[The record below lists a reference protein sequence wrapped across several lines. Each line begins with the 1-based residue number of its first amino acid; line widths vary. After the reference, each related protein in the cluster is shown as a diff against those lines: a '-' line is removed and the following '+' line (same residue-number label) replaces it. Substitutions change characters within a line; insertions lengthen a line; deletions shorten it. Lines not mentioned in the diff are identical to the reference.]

1 MQTRS
6 QCKGVEAPIHNPERN
21 TASQIYCAINLPVAH
36 LPISGKQLISSYS
49 TDQNQA
55 MLYTIHLLPDNISVV
70 GPSVF
75 PSGNHI
81 SGQTYTLETHQK
93 NKKSTQ
99 DVGLKHAARK
109 CWKCEKEGWGGRIR
123 MD

>member
-1 MQTRS
+1 M
-6 QCKGVEAPIHNPERN
+6 
-21 TASQIYCAINLPVAH
+21 AH
-36 LPISGKQLISSYS
+36 LPTLGKQLISSYS
-49 TDQNQA
+49 ADQNQA
-55 MLYTIHLLPDNISVV
+55 MLYNIHLLPDNISVV
-70 GPSVF
+70 GPSVL
-75 PSGNHI
+75 PSESHI
-81 SGQTYTLETHQK
+81 SGQIYTLDTHQK